1 MDFGYTSSKQQG
13 ITIFHLQGEII
24 DKVQAAGFL
33 EEVTKLIS
41 GGQNRF
47 VLELSGLKYMN
58 SSGLNVLVNTLTKAR
73 NAGGEVSVCNLS
85 KKVSELL
92 VITKLDSIFHI
103 LPTLEEAIKKLKK

>member
-13 ITIFHLQGEII
+13 VTVFNLQGEII
-24 DKVQAAGFL
+24 DKVQATGFL
-33 EEVTKLIS
+33 DEVTKLIAS
-41 GGQNRF
+41 GQNKF
-47 VLELSGLKYMN
+47 VLDLSGLKYMN

-103 LPTLEEAIKKLKK
+103 LPTLDEAIKNLK